1 MLTARQMV
9 RLLRSRGADASLRDS
24 EGRDMPALAQV
35 VTLPLRYGHMPVTV
49 IVTLPALAQVVTLP
63 LRYGYITAALP
74 ALAQVVTLPSHYRY
88 IAVS

>member
-35 VTLPLRYGHMPVTV
+35 VTLPLRYG
-49 IVTLPALAQVVTLP
+49 
-63 LRYGYITAALP
+63 YITAALP